1 MNRWAGL
8 AAGLMLATGAGAPAM
23 AQEPPAGFA
32 WYVLNELNGFG
43 FDIEDP
49 TNRPAL
55 ASEVPAGVLVPV
67 DLNGD
72 ARTDW
77 MIAWPDSTQFCGT
90 GGCRRSLYMATDD
103 GFRRVFDRQVLDM
116 TIGRV
121 EGEIRVEAQV
131 HHLECGDRPEGCHYA
146 WAWSPAME
154 AFDERPTRDGWSRIQ
169 AAEPLV
175 DLGEDDQ
182 GRPTLPANLPTALY
196 AAIDGVREACPGR
209 DGSMGWY
216 WNQADVRD
224 TPDLNGDG
232 RRDWL
237 VYPAGTCEAPQFGG
251 FQLWVTGEGDS
262 VGLAYV
268 APPELWVEF
277 EVSARPATALLV
289 PACPTGESCP
299 GVPLRWNAAEA
310 RLVD

>member
-8 AAGLMLATGAGAPAM
+8 AAGLMLATGAGAPVM
-23 AQEPPAGFA
+23 AQEPPEGFA

-55 ASEVPAGVLVPV
+55 ATEVPAGVLVPV

-175 DLGEDDQ
+175 TWARTIRAGRRCRRTCRRRCTRRSMGC
-182 GRPTLPANLPTALY
+182 GRP
-196 AAIDGVREACPGR
+196 VRGGMAP
-209 DGSMGWY
+209 W
-216 WNQADVRD
+216 
-224 TPDLNGDG
+224 
-232 RRDWL
+232 
-237 VYPAGTCEAPQFGG
+237 AGTGI
-251 FQLWVTGEGDS
+251 
-262 VGLAYV
+262 
-268 APPELWVEF
+268 
-277 EVSARPATALLV
+277 RPTCATR
-289 PACPTGESCP
+289 PT
-299 GVPLRWNAAEA
+299 
-310 RLVD
+310 